1 MNREIQNY
9 SSSNGEIMRRDK
21 LYPVKHLFRQ
31 GVEKMAADSR
41 VVYNDEGL
49 GQGSSKFEKKNTVPS

>member
-1 MNREIQNY
+1 
-9 SSSNGEIMRRDK
+9 MRRDK